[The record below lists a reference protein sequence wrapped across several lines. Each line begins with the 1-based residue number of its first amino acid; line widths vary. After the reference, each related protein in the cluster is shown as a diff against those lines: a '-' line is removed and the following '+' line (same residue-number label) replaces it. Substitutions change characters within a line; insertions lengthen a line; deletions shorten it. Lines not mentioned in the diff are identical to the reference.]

1 MRRSGWIFSKLV
13 LFLRVKSNC
22 TVWLKYFFFVSE
34 TCYWW
39 KIVSVLIIIQLS
51 GMDFQIWKLKGIFL
65 FSLISRINHWI
76 PASQPRIYK
85 DTHIELLQ
93 TEEPK
98 PHVLRL
104 LFSVKGIVI
113 KQYLLT
119 LQTKLGSKLNK
130 KSVTNYFNE
139 HWKFLFPQSL
149 IYFFRPWPHGCL
161 FLSDAQRSTD
171 GLELRR
177 RDADGSG
184 VERRQAHLLH
194 ILLARILADA
204 VAVLDRASG
213 NLCEDSKAPF

>member
-1 MRRSGWIFSKLV
+1 MEDSKCSHYNPIVWDGFSNMKV
-13 LFLRVKSNC
+13 ERNFS
-22 TVWLKYFFFVSE
+22 
-34 TCYWW
+34 
-39 KIVSVLIIIQLS
+39 
-51 GMDFQIWKLKGIFL
+51 

-119 LQTKLGSKLNK
+119 LQTKLGPKLNQ

-139 HWKFLFPQSL
+139 H
-149 IYFFRPWPHGCL
+149 
-161 FLSDAQRSTD
+161 
-171 GLELRR
+171 
-177 RDADGSG
+177 
-184 VERRQAHLLH
+184 
-194 ILLARILADA
+194 
-204 VAVLDRASG
+204 
-213 NLCEDSKAPF
+213 